1 VQWWYGESGERRR
14 LIGDGTKSRKGPL
27 GVTQEILLKHIAL
40 TPAIQSDLNK
50 MDTERKERSIS
61 HTAGSEVFLLISFL
75 IMGSSR
81 LTWFGFTGDILNC
94 KLTQPAKVLM

>member
-1 VQWWYGESGERRR
+1 VQWWYGESGERGR

-40 TPAIQSDLNK
+40 MPDIQSDLNK

-61 HTAGSEVFLLISFL
+61 HTAGSEVFFAHFISHH
-75 IMGSSR
+75 G
-81 LTWFGFTGDILNC
+81 ILQTD
-94 KLTQPAKVLM
+94 LVWVYRRHA

>member
-1 VQWWYGESGERRR
+1 
-14 LIGDGTKSRKGPL
+14 
-27 GVTQEILLKHIAL
+27 
-40 TPAIQSDLNK
+40 